1 MIIYALS
8 NGTLTR
14 VLKTQAEIDA
24 FGAPDVYTYE
34 LELDPE
40 TNPLIVNHID
50 TAWNDVTLIDDVLA
64 YRGTPVPVNPPGR
77 AWADR
82 LREEA
87 AETAVANIPGW
98 ATWTEAE
105 ALAWHD
111 TNITT
116 PLSNVPTVTTANA
129 VAVLQGIVDLL
140 RDYTAVEDRAQVQML
155 LALRNKIWPNL
166 EGS

>member
-1 MIIYALS
+1 MRIYSLSSGALI
-8 NGTLTR
+8 R
-14 VLKTQAEIDA
+14 VFWTDEELIQ
-24 FGAPDVYTYE
+24 FGVPNTYAYE

-40 TNPLIVNHID
+40 TNPLIVNRID

-64 YRGTPVPVNPPGR
+64 YRGTPVPVNSPGQ
-77 AWADR
+77 AWIER

-87 AETAVANIPGW
+87 AETTVANIPGW

-111 TNITT
+111 VNIAD
-116 PLSNVPTVTTANA
+116 PIENAPVVTSQNA
-129 VAVLQGIVDLL
+129 VQVLQGVVDML
-140 RDYTAVEDRAQVQML
+140 RIMEDENRALVRMA
-155 LALRNKIWPNL
+155 LAMRNKIWPNL